1 MEDTEKK
8 LTFTTRPTAKELW
21 KFSMIYANKG
31 LRGSVNLI
39 LVGGSVFLL
48 LTRWDILEAV
58 QRLLLFAVIFLFV
71 IWQPAIL
78 YPKAL
83 RQAKELEKQ
92 PPLILEFAKDGVTV
106 DQGGE
111 GGHVRWEDISKIEIV
126 GGMVIVYG
134 DRTHAS
140 LIPRGVMGSD
150 EEAFRQL
157 VREMLPKARRR
168 GV

>member
-1 MEDTEKK
+1 MEETERK

-21 KFSMIYANKG
+21 KFSMVYANKG
-31 LRGSVNLI
+31 LRGGVNLI

-48 LTRWDILEAV
+48 LTRWDILEV
-58 QRLLLFAVIFLFV
+58 PQRLLLFAVIFLFV

-92 PPLILEFAKDGVTV
+92 PPLTLVFAEDGVTV

-111 GGHVRWEDISKIEIV
+111 GGHIQWEDIGRIEIV
-126 GGMVIVYG
+126 GGMAIIYG

-140 LIPRGVMGSD
+140 LIPRAVMGSD
-150 EEAFRQL
+150 EEAFRKL
-157 VREMLPKARRR
+157 VREKLPKARCK

>member
-1 MEDTEKK
+1 MGDTEKR
-8 LTFTTRPTAKELW
+8 LRFTTKPTAKELW

-31 LRGSVNLI
+31 LRGGVNLI

-48 LTRWDILEAV
+48 ATRWDILEV
-58 QRLLLFAVIFLFV
+58 PQRLLLFAVIFLFV
-71 IWQPAIL
+71 VWQPAIL

-92 PPLILEFAKDGVTV
+92 PPLVLEFAEDGVTV

-111 GGHVRWEDISKIEIV
+111 GGHVEWGDISKIQIV

-140 LIPRGVMGSD
+140 LIPRAVMGSD
-150 EEAFRQL
+150 EEAFRRL
-157 VREMLPKARRR
+157 VREKLPKERCK